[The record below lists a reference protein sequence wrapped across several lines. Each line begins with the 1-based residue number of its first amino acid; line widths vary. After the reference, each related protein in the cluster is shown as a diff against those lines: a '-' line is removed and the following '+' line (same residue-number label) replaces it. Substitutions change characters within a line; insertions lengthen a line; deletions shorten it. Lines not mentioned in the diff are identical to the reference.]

1 MTSAGGNKPKS
12 EWDKINPR
20 KYNRLSSFGFGL
32 TEARRARQ
40 TGREPT
46 AVEKV
51 VGRAANDIA
60 VIMRDK
66 IDSFE
71 TDEECAEFANKKSL
85 IFSLFFFMTQRP
97 LAVYIRNFLLI
108 SKMFKS

>member
-1 MTSAGGNKPKS
+1 MACAGGNKPKS
-12 EWDKINPR
+12 EWDKINSR

-51 VGRAANDIA
+51 VER
-60 VIMRDK
+60 
-66 IDSFE
+66 
-71 TDEECAEFANKKSL
+71 
-85 IFSLFFFMTQRP
+85 
-97 LAVYIRNFLLI
+97 
-108 SKMFKS
+108 